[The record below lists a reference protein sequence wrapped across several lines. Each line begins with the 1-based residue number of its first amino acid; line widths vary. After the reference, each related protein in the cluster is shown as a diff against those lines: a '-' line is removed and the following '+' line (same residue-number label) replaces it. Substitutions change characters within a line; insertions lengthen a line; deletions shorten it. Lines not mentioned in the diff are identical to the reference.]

1 MYSSCHILFRNYS
14 QNSVFLSVRQCLVME
29 KNVFKLFVIENHWRR
44 QKNRTPLKQISNR
57 APLKQINNRAPLK
70 QINNRAPLN
79 QLNTEIHIISTK
91 LVSVSFISQSYMY
104 LLYLIIQYY
113 RYLFKRVDWRI
124 ILCRIHVLTSFQL
137 Y

>member
-1 MYSSCHILFRNYS
+1 MLYSIQKLFTKF
-14 QNSVFLSVRQCLVME
+14 SVFICSSMFGHE
-29 KNVFKLFVIENHWRR
+29 KKCFQTVCDREPLTQTK
-44 QKNRTPLKQISNR
+44 KRTPLKQISNR
-57 APLKQINNRAPLK
+57 APLKQIS
-70 QINNRAPLN
+70 NRAPLN

-113 RYLFKRVDWRI
+113 RYLLKRVDWRI

>member
-1 MYSSCHILFRNYS
+1 MLYSIQKLFTKF
-14 QNSVFLSVRQCLVME
+14 SVFICSSMFGHE
-29 KNVFKLFVIENHWRR
+29 KKCFQTVCDREPLTQTK
-44 QKNRTPLKQISNR
+44 KRTPLKQIS
-57 APLKQINNRAPLK
+57 
-70 QINNRAPLN
+70 NRAPLN

-113 RYLFKRVDWRI
+113 RYLLKRVDWRI